1 MPAKRNTSRRGQK
14 RQVRTSTSQAAE
26 RSVYDAS
33 DSHATLI
40 IPKGDIDG
48 DPDQTSSVAAVAR
61 SARQGA
67 IQSLLRPRVPTRPIA
82 SALERIGMG
91 DLEQHQ
97 STLEP
102 PTRPGMFAK
111 LDSLGATACFFSREE
126 DQDDARN
133 EAGDEY
139 EFISD
144 FSLELPTRLKQAD
157 SSSARGR
164 ASLAVSE
171 WPEASGVGAAHA
183 MGVRGAGVLVGVV
196 DTGIDAD
203 HTEFDHQT
211 ATYRFVSLF
220 PGSPY
225 WPPRDVRGFDTDGH
239 GTHVSGIIAGRT
251 VGVAPEASL
260 YVASVIESETTR
272 TSLVRVAYGLD
283 WLLRQFS
290 RPDNEHHPAV
300 LNMSLGFPPDVP
312 GMSQAELRARL
323 RVMRALI
330 RNLYRA
336 NVLPLVAIGNE
347 GAGRYGYPGG
357 FEDVLAVG
365 AVDFE
370 HEVASFSGSGD
381 PPEARES
388 KPDLMGYGVN
398 VYSSLERDYEGRS
411 IYQRL
416 DGTSMATPYVA
427 GIAALY
433 RCMDPALTTDEVWN
447 RLLDS
452 ALPLSGQPAPRVGE
466 GLARFAP

>member
-1 MPAKRNTSRRGQK
+1 MTAQKTPKGRGHERPARAATSR
-14 RQVRTSTSQAAE
+14 AAE
-26 RSVYDAS
+26 RSVFDACYT
-33 DSHATLI
+33 HATLI
-40 IPKGDIDG
+40 VPKGDLDG
-48 DPDQTSSVAAVAR
+48 DPEQTSSAAAVAR
-61 SARQGA
+61 SARQSA
-67 IQSLLRPRVPTRPIA
+67 PQKTPRARVPRKLITA
-82 SALERIGMG
+82 ALEHIGMG

-102 PTRPGMFAK
+102 PRAPGMFAK
-111 LDSLGATACFFSREE
+111 LEAIGATAAFFSREQDE
-126 DQDDARN
+126 DDART

-139 EFISD
+139 EFIPN
-144 FSLELPTRLKQAD
+144 FPLELPTRLKMAD

-164 ASLAVSE
+164 TSLSTSE
-171 WPEASGVGAAHA
+171 WPEASGVGEAHA
-183 MGVRGAGVLVGVV
+183 LGVRGAGVLVGVL

-203 HTEFDHQT
+203 HTEFEHQT

-220 PGSPY
+220 PASPY

-290 RPDNEHHPAV
+290 RPDNEHRPAV
-300 LNMSLGFPPDVP
+300 LNMSLGFPQDVSDMP
-312 GMSQAELRARL
+312 KSELRNRL
-323 RVMRALI
+323 RVLRTLI

-357 FEDVLAVG
+357 FGDVLAVG
-365 AVDFE
+365 AVDFD
-370 HEVASFSGSGD
+370 HRVAEFSGSGN
-381 PPEARES
+381 PPEAPDS

-416 DGTSMATPYVA
+416 DGTSMATPYVT

-433 RCMDPALTTDEVWN
+433 RCMEAALTTDEVWN
-447 RLLDS
+447 LLLDS
-452 ALPLSGQPAPRVGE
+452 ALPLSGQPASRVGQ
-466 GLARFAP
+466 GLARFVP